1 MTVGYKIKKLREQ
14 KKISQSEMAHLLGVS
29 QTALSHIEN
38 GLTKK
43 LDFKF
48 MDKVCREFE
57 VSFDYFID
65 DKQVNKVKENEGG
78 VVGTNNGTINN
89 FPENLVDQLKLLI
102 DDNKEK
108 EARIKELES
117 NQK

>member
-1 MTVGYKIKKLREQ
+1 MNVGFEMKKLREQ
-14 KKISQSEMAHLLGVS
+14 RRMSQPQLAEILSIS
-29 QTALSHIEN
+29 QTALSNIEN
-38 GLTKK
+38 GVTKK
-43 LDFKF
+43 LDFKL
-48 MDKVCREFE
+48 MDKICKEFD
-57 VSFDYFID
+57 VGFDYFID
-65 DKQVNKVKENEGG
+65 DKHVNKVKENEGG

-102 DDNKEK
+102 DDNKQK

>member
-1 MTVGYKIKKLREQ
+1 MNVGFEMKKLREQ
-14 KKISQSEMAHLLGVS
+14 RRMSQPHLAEILSIS
-29 QTALSHIEN
+29 QTALSNIEN
-38 GLTKK
+38 GVTKK
-43 LDFKF
+43 LDFKL
-48 MDKVCREFE
+48 MDKICKEFD
-57 VSFDYFID
+57 VGFDYFID
-65 DKQVNKVKENEGG
+65 DKHVNKVKENEGG

-102 DDNKEK
+102 DDNKQK

>member
-1 MTVGYKIKKLREQ
+1 MSVGYKIKKLREQ
-14 KKISQSEMAHLLGVS
+14 RKMSQPQLAELLGVS

-38 GLTKK
+38 GVTKK
-43 LDFKF
+43 LDFKL
-48 MDKVCREFE
+48 MDKVCKEFE
-57 VSFDYFID
+57 VGFDYFID
-65 DKQVNKVKENEGG
+65 DKQVNKVKKNEGG

-102 DDNKEK
+102 DDNKQK

-117 NQK
+117 NLK